1 MSQHSPAYHL
11 VRPPTR
17 AAAAPVLDAA
27 QQAVVD
33 HEGLPLLVLA
43 GPGTGKTTAIVEAV
57 VDRITRRGIDPDRV
71 LVLTFSRKAAEELRQ
86 RITARLGRTTREPLA
101 LTFHSYAY
109 ALVRREFTLAGDEPP
124 TLLSG
129 PEQLLEVRR
138 LLRGE
143 AEDGGTRW
151 PERLR
156 PALGTRGFAAELRD
170 FLLRGAER
178 GLDGHALAR
187 LGRQRDRDDWVAAG
201 AFLARYDARFDLA
214 PVPAYDYAEIIRIA
228 AALLARGAVRERER
242 KAYDVVL
249 VDEYQDTDPA
259 QEALLHALAGDGR
272 ELIVV
277 GDPDQAIYAFR
288 GADVSAIMRFPDRFR
303 TPDDRP
309 ARVIALGICRRSGTA
324 LLAASRR
331 IAARLP
337 APPAAALSA
346 TRAAGGPR
354 AVRPRGDHP
363 DGGHRHA
370 GGPEGDQPPRGQP
383 GGDRPHAGGPE
394 GEQSRAGGPGGEQS
408 RAGAPEGEQSRA
420 GGPGGE
426 QSRAGGPGGEQS
438 RAGGPGGEQHAG
450 GPEDEQQH
458 AGGLEGEQPPVGRP
472 RDGQPLGGHRDLRPL
487 PSVPAGK
494 IRVVIASSASQEA
507 TVVAD
512 ALRRAHLHDGVPWSS
527 MAVLVRSVIGQV
539 PLLRRALAATGVP
552 SVIAGDE
559 LPLEAEPGVR
569 PLLLLL
575 RCALHPET
583 LDEEAAVE
591 LLAGPLGG
599 TDALGLR
606 RLRRALRAATREAG
620 EERPPQ
626 PLAAVLHDPRE
637 LTLIRA
643 TAAEAARRVAGLLA
657 LARQT
662 AAEGNA
668 HDVLWAVW
676 HESGLAPAWQAVS
689 AAGGSRGAAAD
700 RDLDAVC
707 ALFDSAARFVVRL
720 PPGSASLFL
729 DSMSG
734 QEIPGDTLAGH
745 APAGDAVRILTAHR
759 AKGLEWDVVVVAG
772 VQEGIWPD
780 LRMRSSLLGMDELMD
795 AAAGVLAPG
804 AGADAMAAALA
815 AKLLNEERRLFYV
828 AVTRARRQL
837 VVTAAGSDDSQE
849 RPSRFLAELAGDEI
863 AIEDVSGAAPRWLS
877 LPALTAGLRRAAADP
892 DRPPAL
898 RRAAAAQLA
907 RLAAAGVRGAHPA
920 QWYQLTELSDP
931 GPIPAAADGLLV
943 RLSPSQVESFH
954 RCGLR
959 WLLEVAAGAG
969 SSDVIRHF
977 GILIHAAAVL
987 AATGASGEAIDQRI
1001 DEIWHHLDFGSPWY
1015 GEKERERARIM
1026 VNKFLAWHRANPREL
1041 VAVEQKLQAQV
1052 GAVEIT
1058 GRVDRLERDQ
1068 VGRAIVVDLKT
1079 GSTAVPSA
1087 DLDRHPQL
1095 GVYQLAVLLG
1105 AFERFGL
1112 TEPGGA
1118 ELIQVGKA
1126 SLAAQVRV
1134 QPQRALPDDPEP
1146 EWARDLVETV
1156 AAGMAGPLFEA
1167 RVNPGCR
1174 NCPVRSCC
1182 PVHPDGEQVTP

>member
-1 MSQHSPAYHL
+1 MNEHPPAYRL
-11 VRPPTR
+11 VRPPAR
-17 AAAAPVLDAA
+17 VGGAPVLDAA

-43 GPGTGKTTAIVEAV
+43 GPGTGKTTAIVETV

-86 RITARLGRTTREPLA
+86 RITSRLGRTTREPLA

-143 AEDGGTRW
+143 AEDGGARW

-156 PALGTRGFAAELRD
+156 PALGTRGFATELRD

-178 GLDGHALAR
+178 GFDGRRLAR

-201 AFLARYDARFDLA
+201 AFLDRYAARFDLA
-214 PVPAYDYAEIIRIA
+214 PVPAYDYAEIVRIA
-228 AALLARGAVRERER
+228 AALLSRDAVRERER

-259 QEALLHALAGDGR
+259 QEALLYALAGDGR

-303 TPDDRP
+303 APDDQP
-309 ARVIALGICRRSGTA
+309 ARIIALGTCRRSGPA

-337 APPAAALSA
+337 VPPAAVPGARRPPA
-346 TRAAGGPR
+346 REPAAGGP
-354 AVRPRGDHP
+354 AT
-363 DGGHRHA
+363 A
-370 GGPEGDQPPRGQP
+370 GEPATAPASGP
-383 GGDRPHAGGPE
+383 AG
-394 GEQSRAGGPGGEQS
+394 SAR
-408 RAGAPEGEQSRA
+408 
-420 GGPGGE
+420 
-426 QSRAGGPGGEQS
+426 
-438 RAGGPGGEQHAG
+438 
-450 GPEDEQQH
+450 
-458 AGGLEGEQPPVGRP
+458 
-472 RDGQPLGGHRDLRPL
+472 PLGGHRDLRPL
-487 PSVPAGK
+487 PSVPAGTL
-494 IRVVIASSASQEA
+494 RVVIASSASQEA

-575 RCALHPET
+575 RCALHPDA

-606 RLRRALRAATREAG
+606 RLRRALRAAARGAG
-620 EERPPQ
+620 EDPPPQ
-626 PLAAVLHDPRE
+626 PLAAVLADPRE
-637 LTLIRA
+637 LTLIHG
-643 TAAEAARRVAGLLA
+643 AAADAAHRVARLLA
-657 LARQT
+657 LARET
-662 AAEGNA
+662 AQDGNA

-676 HESGLAPAWQAVS
+676 DASGLADAWQATS
-689 AAGGSRGAAAD
+689 AAGGARGAAAD
-700 RDLDAVC
+700 RDLDAMC
-707 ALFDSAARFVVRL
+707 ALFDAAARFVVRL
-720 PPGSASLFL
+720 PPGSPTLFL
-729 DSMSG
+729 DSVSG
-734 QEIPGDTLAGH
+734 QEIPGDTLADR
-745 APAGDAVRILTAHR
+745 APEGDAVRILTAHR

-795 AAAGVLAPG
+795 AAAGMLAPG
-804 AGADAMAAALA
+804 AGADAIAAALA

-828 AVTRARRQL
+828 AVTRARRHL
-837 VVTAAGSDDSQE
+837 VVTASGSDDSQE
-849 RPSRFLAELAGDEI
+849 RPSRFLAELAGDNIE
-863 AIEDVSGAAPRWLS
+863 IEDVAGATPRWLS
-877 LPALTAGLRRAAADP
+877 LPALTADLRRATADP
-892 DRPPAL
+892 ERPPAL

-907 RLAAAGVRGAHPA
+907 RLAAAGVRGAHPG
-920 QWYQLTELSDP
+920 QWYQLTEVSDP
-931 GPIPAAADGLLV
+931 SALPLAPDGMLM
-943 RLSPSQVESFH
+943 RLSPSQVEKFH
-954 RCGLR
+954 KCGLR
-959 WLLEVAAGAG
+959 WLLETAAGAG
-969 SSDVIRHF
+969 SSDVVRHF
-977 GILIHAAAVL
+977 GILIHAAAAL
-987 AATGASGEAIDQRI
+987 AATGADEALISDRI

-1015 GEKERERARIM
+1015 SEKERQRARVM
-1026 VNKFLAWHRANPREL
+1026 VNKFLTWHAGNSRDLMDVEL
-1041 VAVEQKLQAQV
+1041 PLRAQV
-1052 GAVEIT
+1052 GAVEII
-1058 GRVDRLERDQ
+1058 GRVDRLERGPD
-1068 VGRAIVVDLKT
+1068 GRAIVVDLKT
-1079 GSTAVPSA
+1079 GSTPVPAA

-1105 AFERFGL
+1105 AFERYGL

-1118 ELIQVGKA
+1118 ELIQVGNA
-1126 SLAAQVRV
+1126 SLAARARV
-1134 QPQRALPDDPEP
+1134 QPQRALPDDPDP
-1146 EWARDLVETV
+1146 SWAQDLVETV

-1174 NCPVRSCC
+1174 NCPVRTCC
-1182 PVHPDGEQVTP
+1182 PVHPDGQQVTP